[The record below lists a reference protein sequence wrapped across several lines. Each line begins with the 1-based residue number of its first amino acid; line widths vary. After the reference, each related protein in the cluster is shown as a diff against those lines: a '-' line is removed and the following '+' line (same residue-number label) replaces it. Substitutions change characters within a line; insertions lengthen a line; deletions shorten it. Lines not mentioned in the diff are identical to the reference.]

1 MSIFY
6 VKNNSETAKE
16 FFDKRMIYKTAV
28 HNPSYK
34 SLVDFNFAEK
44 QLYGRVSRHY
54 VPIVH
59 QNYMAELV
67 GVTAENDAPPL
78 QAINFVVEAFNKMK
92 EQFDKCLMANT
103 ISQNERFLSTL
114 KVYKAYESPR
124 TLYGQHIQDYISA
137 MSENLRADKDN
148 ILNFEQL
155 VAKVMPMLESGA
167 RKHPFTLSAYMKST
181 YCPMS
186 VSGLVIEIADLK
198 PTNDD
203 DKINFFT
210 NSLNWEYFLNACEE
224 YGFMVDQLV
233 PWRIVADI
241 GSPLMLDYAKNY
253 GFNNTDMILKHGY
266 KGAHTDYLQSFKA
279 YMLQL
284 YNEATE
290 PVVYE
295 AMPCANGGSMI
306 RQRRRFPYTFD
317 TLSKKYDDYYFFNLY
332 ARIRF
337 FEEESPFSDQEKIHL
352 VDDCIEIARFDMAE
366 ALDVFERIV
375 NKTFD
380 YRGSLSYISERR
392 QKILLSGK

>member
-6 VKNNSETAKE
+6 VENNNETAKE
-16 FFDKRMIYKTAV
+16 FFDKRMIYKNTIR
-28 HNPSYK
+28 NTSYK
-34 SLVDFNFAEK
+34 SLIDFNFAEK

-67 GVTAENDAPPL
+67 GIVNTPDAPPL
-78 QAINFVVEAFNKMK
+78 RGINFAVEAFNEMK
-92 EQFDKCLMANT
+92 AQFDKCLMANT
-103 ISQNERFLSTL
+103 ISKNERFLSSL
-114 KVYKAYESPR
+114 KVYKAYESPMS
-124 TLYGQHIQDYISA
+124 LYISHFQDYIQGLA
-137 MSENLRADKDN
+137 PALKADN

-155 VAKVMPMLESGA
+155 VAKLLPLLKASA
-167 RKHPFTLSAYMKST
+167 RKHPFTFPAYVKST

-186 VSGLVIEIADLK
+186 VSGLVFEIADLK

-241 GSPLMLDYAKNY
+241 GSPFMIEYAKKY
-253 GFNNTDMILKHGY
+253 GLNSTDSILKNGY
-266 KGAHTDYLQSFKA
+266 KNAHIEYFENFKG

-284 YNEATE
+284 YHTATE

-295 AMPCANGGSMI
+295 AMLCANGGSMVKK
-306 RQRRRFPYTFD
+306 RKRFPYTIAS
-317 TLSKKYDDYYFFNLY
+317 LGKKYDDYYFFKLY
-332 ARIRF
+332 AEIRF
-337 FEEESPFSDQEKIHL
+337 WEEESKFSDTQKMRI
-352 VDDCIEIARFDMAE
+352 VDDCIELARIDMSA
-366 ALDVFERIV
+366 ALDVFERII

-392 QKILLSGK
+392 QKILLSDT

>member
-6 VKNNSETAKE
+6 VENNNETAKE
-16 FFDKRMIYKTAV
+16 FFDKRMIYKNTIR
-28 HNPSYK
+28 NTSYK
-34 SLVDFNFAEK
+34 SLIDFNFAEK

-67 GVTAENDAPPL
+67 GIANTPDAPPL
-78 QAINFVVEAFNKMK
+78 RGVNFAVEAFNEMK
-92 EQFDKCLMANT
+92 AQFDKCLMANT
-103 ISQNERFLSTL
+103 ISKNERFLSSL

-124 TLYGQHIQDYISA
+124 SLYISHFQDYIQGLA
-137 MSENLRADKDN
+137 PTLKADN

-155 VAKVMPMLESGA
+155 VAKLLPLLKTSA
-167 RKHPFTLSAYMKST
+167 RKHPFTFPAYVKST

-186 VSGLVIEIADLK
+186 VSGLVFEIADLK

-241 GSPLMLDYAKNY
+241 GSPFMIEYAKKY
-253 GFNNTDMILKHGY
+253 GLNSTDSILKNGY
-266 KGAHTDYLQSFKA
+266 KNAHIEYFENFKG

-284 YNEATE
+284 YNAATE

-295 AMPCANGGSMI
+295 AMLCANGGSMVKK
-306 RQRRRFPYTFD
+306 RKRFPYTIAS
-317 TLSKKYDDYYFFNLY
+317 LGKKYDDYYFFKLY
-332 ARIRF
+332 AEIRF
-337 FEEESPFSDQEKIHL
+337 WEEESKFSDTEKMRI
-352 VDDCIEIARFDMAE
+352 VDDCIELARIDMSA
-366 ALDVFERIV
+366 ALDVFERII

-392 QKILLSGK
+392 EKILLSDT